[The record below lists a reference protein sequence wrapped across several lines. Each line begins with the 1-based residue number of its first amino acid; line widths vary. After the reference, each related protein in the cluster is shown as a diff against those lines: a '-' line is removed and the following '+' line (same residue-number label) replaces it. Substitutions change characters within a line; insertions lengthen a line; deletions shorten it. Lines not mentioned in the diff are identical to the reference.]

1 MAGGRIKD
9 VTGTQDYFV
18 PELVFLV
25 DKIDTGSSD
34 WLQSRKMELSLLG
47 NTYIQGS
54 TNGIN
59 WHDEVTISDTYFRIS
74 TDGGTTWR
82 NLDADLLRE
91 GTINKYYTEAKV
103 SANAHVAANTAARHS
118 HTNKSTLDNII
129 DNGTGENFL
138 ADDGVYKS
146 MDTESFALKTALI
159 NAQTGTTYTLLS
171 TDNGKTI
178 TLNNSNAIY
187 VTVPSGLAIGFNCS
201 FVQIGEGAVTFLED
215 NTTINSVDNKKII
228 IKYGKANIVSY
239 ATDTFLLN
247 GDLTEDT

>member
-1 MAGGRIKD
+1 MGGRIKD

-54 TNGIN
+54 TNNVN
-59 WHDEVTISDTYFRIS
+59 WHNEVTASDTYFRIT

-82 NLDADLLRE
+82 SLNTDLIRE
-91 GTINKYYTEAKV
+91 GSTNKYYTDTKV
-103 SANAHVAANTAARHS
+103 QNHAVVVANTSARHT
-118 HTNKSTLDNII
+118 HTNKSVLDNII

-187 VTVPSGLAIGFNCS
+187 VTIPSGLAIGFNCS